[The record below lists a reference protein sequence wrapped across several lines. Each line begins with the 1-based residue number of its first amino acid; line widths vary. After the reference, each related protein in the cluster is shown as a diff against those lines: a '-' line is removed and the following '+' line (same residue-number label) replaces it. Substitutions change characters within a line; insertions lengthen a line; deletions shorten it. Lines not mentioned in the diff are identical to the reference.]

1 MVIQAGTLAH
11 AGPAEL
17 APVAIRLVDLFCDD
31 YFEKIFASHAHST
44 KAHALLRLDRYDEAC
59 DAFEAA
65 LQARRVQP
73 NVIDDTWLMFALTV
87 ALRGDRSR
95 YDRVTAVLAEFNG
108 PGSLTFPSQVFD
120 FFTSLA
126 LISSDLGDGST
137 AARWAANALAAVDQA
152 GPFPRHPDVG
162 LVRGVDASLREKLEA
177 IAHHS

>member
-1 MVIQAGTLAH
+1 VIQAATLAH

-31 YFEKIFASHAHST
+31 YFQKIFASRAHST

-59 DAFEAA
+59 EAFEAA
-65 LQARRVQP
+65 LGARRVQP
-73 NVIDDTWLMFALTV
+73 NVIDDTWLMYALTV

-95 YDRVTAVLAEFNG
+95 YERVTAVLAEFNG

-126 LISSDLGDGST
+126 LISADLGDRST
-137 AARWAANALAAVDQA
+137 AARWAANALAAVEQPA
-152 GPFPRHPDVG
+152 PFARHPGVG
-162 LVRGVDASLREKLEA
+162 VVRGVDASLRRKLEA
-177 IAHHS
+177 IARHS